1 LKCEEALSID
11 PSCAAAYG
19 QKGTALMFSGRREAG
34 RIALQNCLRL
44 NPCDPGRA
52 IRFLEIAIS
61 YYFNGSYEQAAD
73 LPASNTAIPQPCSQL

>member
-1 LKCEEALSID
+1 
-11 PSCAAAYG
+11 
-19 QKGTALMFSGRREAG
+19 MFSGRREAG

-61 YYFNGSYEQAAD
+61 YYFDGSYEQAAEICRQVIRQFPSHAPSYRF
-73 LPASNTAIPQPCSQL
+73 LLAALGQLGRQSEC